1 MIHLRLF
8 ASIKELTNTEEEF
21 ITYKNFETIADLKKN
36 LSSRGNPWESVFG
49 GGMVVKAAV
58 NKQFVA
64 DDFELK
70 DGDEVAFF
78 PPVTG
83 G

>member
-1 MIHLRLF
+1 MLHVRMF

-21 ITYKNFETIADLKKN
+21 FPYENIETVTDLKKN
-36 LSSRGNPWESVFG
+36 LSLRGHPWETVFG

-64 DDFELK
+64 DDFELR